1 MKIQHPQVSVI
12 IPTYNPNHALQR
24 AIESV
29 LQQTFRDLEL
39 IVVDDASPNYIVD
52 SITSN
57 YPQIH
62 LLRLSQNRG
71 PSGARNAGIQVA
83 KGNLLAFLDHD
94 DAWSSNYLERQV
106 WALESN
112 NNCVLT
118 FCNIAEADDN
128 KTYYF
133 CDFKTWLGYPTL
145 TPSILLTQDIIST
158 MSIVVIRRDAILKAG
173 LLNESLKICH
183 DKELYLRLLYE
194 GNIAHLSETLATRF
208 IHSNNLSRNNHN
220 LLAEEIQKTIEIFFS
235 DSRSIPYRS
244 LMPEARSY
252 AALRRAKVSR
262 WSSRNYLFTLKM
274 LFLAFLYSPS
284 YTFKNFLTSSF
295 FRNKNI

>member
-1 MKIQHPQVSVI
+1 MEIQCPQVSVI

-29 LQQTFRDLEL
+29 LQQTFQNIEL
-39 IVVDDASPNYIVD
+39 IVVDDASPDYLAN

-57 YPQIH
+57 YPQVQ
-62 LLRLSQNRG
+62 LLCLSQNRG
-71 PSGARNAGIQVA
+71 PSGARNAGIQLA

-94 DAWSSNYLERQV
+94 DEWSPKYLERQI
-106 WALESN
+106 WTLESDK
-112 NNCVLT
+112 NCVLA
-118 FCNIAEADDN
+118 FCNIAESDDN
-128 KTYYF
+128 KTYCF
-133 CDFKTWLGYPTL
+133 CDFKPWLGYPKL
-145 TPSILLTQDIIST
+145 SPSILLTQDIIST
-158 MSIVVIRRDAILKAG
+158 MSIVMIRREAILKAG

-183 DKELYLRLLYE
+183 DKELYLRLLHE
-194 GNIAHLSETLATRF
+194 GNIAHLAETLATRF
-208 IHSNNLSRNNHN
+208 IHSNNLSRNNQN
-220 LLAEEIQKTIEIFFS
+220 LLAEEIQNTVEIFFS

-274 LFLAFLYSPS
+274 LFLAFLYSPG
-284 YTFKNFLTSSF
+284 YMLKNLLASSF
-295 FRNKNI
+295 FRDKNI